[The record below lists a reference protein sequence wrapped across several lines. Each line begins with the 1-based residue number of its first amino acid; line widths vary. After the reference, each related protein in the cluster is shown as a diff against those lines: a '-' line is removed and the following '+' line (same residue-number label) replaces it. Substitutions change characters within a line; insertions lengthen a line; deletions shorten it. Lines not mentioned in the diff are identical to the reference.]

1 MQVIK
6 SSLFGFMTQ
15 LRRSP
20 CPVACTLDLIGD
32 RWTLLVIR
40 DMMFFGKQRY
50 EEFLESPEGISTN
63 ILANR
68 LKLLEEASL
77 IAKQPYSSH
86 SRRMNY
92 QLTEKGKSLR
102 PVLKVMVVWGLKH
115 IPDTQTPHQLPK
127 NNWGDECWSEG
138 RRNAALTSTFIPSTS
153 STLLLLWRDGWIV
166 GLGRWRLLLQQHLL
180 LPSKVWR
187 CGVNLFLLI

>member
-1 MQVIK
+1 MPQPK
-6 SSLFGFMTQ
+6 
-15 LRRSP
+15 RSP

-40 DMMFFGKQRY
+40 DMMFFEKQRF

-68 LKLLEEASL
+68 LKLLEELGLAE
-77 IAKQPYSSH
+77 KQPYSNH

-102 PVLKVMVVWGLKH
+102 PVLKVISAWGLKY
-115 IPDTQTPHQLPK
+115 IADTQIPQNKLL
-127 NNWGDECWSEG
+127 D
-138 RRNAALTSTFIPSTS
+138 TSN
-153 STLLLLWRDGWIV
+153 
-166 GLGRWRLLLQQHLL
+166 
-180 LPSKVWR
+180 SKATES
-187 CGVNLFLLI
+187 